1 MRYNDV
7 YTFIQAGL
15 TAKGYGTPGNP
26 AMPTFH
32 PGPSTIHQLWNKSPN
47 SMVFLT
53 VGNGAGLAKEGVFE
67 RPFIVARVIGPQMDF
82 TAAETLAYDVDG
94 ILLAVDTN
102 TQVGTA
108 LTLYITR
115 TAGSPQLVDFD
126 AANRYHFQTTYIA
139 EAQRV

>member
-7 YTFIQAGL
+7 YTFVKNGL
-15 TAKGYGTPGNP
+15 TAKGYGTPGGKP
-26 AMPTFH
+26 MPTFH

-53 VGNGAGLAKEGVFE
+53 LGNGAGLAKEGVFE
-67 RPFIVARVIGPQMDF
+67 RPFIVARVIGLQMDF
-82 TAAETLAYDVDG
+82 DGAEALAYDVDDV
-94 ILLAVDTN
+94 LLGVDGN
-102 TQVGTA
+102 TMVGTA